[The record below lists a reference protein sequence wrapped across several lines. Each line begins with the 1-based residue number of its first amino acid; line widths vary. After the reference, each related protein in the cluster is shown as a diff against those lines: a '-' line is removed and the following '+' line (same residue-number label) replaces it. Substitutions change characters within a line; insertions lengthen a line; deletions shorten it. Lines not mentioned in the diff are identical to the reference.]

1 MLNSLER
8 SSAHPHVLCMDYIEG
23 AHLPEWLETNPDQN
37 SRDFYAQQ
45 MFDFQLKCLLV
56 DRQIHADPNFGN
68 FFIMNDGRIGLIDF
82 GCVRKI
88 EPEFAMYMPEILR
101 AYIDEDWQR
110 AWDTYAILGMVE
122 KNSHYPD
129 EIKNLG
135 EWISRPYRY
144 TAFDF
149 RENSHYMDETQV
161 QFDAL
166 NEFKSMH
173 PNYVFF
179 TRWHMGL
186 YRMAILLDATMNMT
200 GLVKR

>member
-1 MLNSLER
+1 
-8 SSAHPHVLCMDYIEG
+8 
-23 AHLPEWLETNPDQN
+23 
-37 SRDFYAQQ
+37 
-45 MFDFQLKCLLV
+45 
-56 DRQIHADPNFGN
+56 
-68 FFIMNDGRIGLIDF
+68 
-82 GCVRKI
+82 
-88 EPEFAMYMPEILR
+88 
-101 AYIDEDWQR
+101 
-110 AWDTYAILGMVE
+110 MVE
-122 KNSHYPD
+122 TNSHYPD

-179 TRWHMGL
+179 TRCMGL